1 MNLAAGYKTKIGF
14 NDVKKNSRVYFYVQ
28 RNSEYVSPQSTIRY
42 QIERLNIGGGMV
54 LASGVFTVPTNGRY
68 HFAFNA
74 RTFANS
80 NYFFLRLNGVVIASS
95 FASGAI
101 YDDSNLHTQFIFI
114 LLLQEDLV
122 L

>member
-1 MNLAAGYKTKIGF
+1 
-14 NDVKKNSRVYFYVQ
+14 
-28 RNSEYVSPQSTIRY
+28 
-42 QIERLNIGGGMV
+42 MV

>member
-95 FASGAI
+95 FAPFMGDNMPI
-101 YDDSNLHTQFIFI
+101 T
-114 LLLQEDLV
+114 V
-122 L
+122 T